1 MFKVS
6 EETKTRWESVIEGDE
21 FGAISDP
28 YKKSVVTALIDNQSK
43 ASGAPT
49 TFSEAA
55 GDNNVS
61 NGNVSNWDPVLISM
75 VRRAMPN
82 TIGFD
87 VAGVQPMTAPTQL
100 IFALRSKYFNVD
112 AGVNTQTEALHKTID
127 TSHASKSVGYEDNG
141 TATAFGGNELELDGN
156 GDRITSL
163 DSPGGSEI
171 DSPGDNT
178 YLDDPFATTE
188 LEALRGTHDAST
200 NAGGFKQM
208 GFSIDKLSVTAQGK
222 ALRADYT
229 DEFAQDL
236 KAVHGLD
243 AESELAGILS
253 TEILNEIN
261 QDIIL
266 EVNRKAKLRGGAATY
281 GDAAYDLATDA
292 DGRWA
297 VEKFKSLV
305 FELELAA
312 NEIALDTRRGKGN
325 WVICSSNVASALSA
339 AGVLDSTPG
348 AAGPLNVDINMST
361 FAGVIGGRLKV
372 YVDPFAV
379 TDYATVGYRGA
390 SPYDA
395 GLFYCPYVPLQLKRA
410 VGEEDFQPR
419 IGFKTRY
426 GMSAN
431 PFVLIDD
438 GTAKVGDTLSGRGKD
453 RKNNYFRH
461 FAIQNI
467 NAKSSA

>member
-1 MFKVS
+1 MFHLS
-6 EETKTRWESVIEGDE
+6 EDTEKRWEEVMESEDAPKIDC
-21 FGAISDP
+21 P
-28 YKKSVVTALIDNQSK
+28 YKKKVVTKLLENQ
-43 ASGAPT
+43 ANARP
-49 TFSEAA
+49 EAGINA
-55 GDNNVS
+55 FNESVGDNTVA
-61 NGNVSNWDPVLISM
+61 GGKVSNWDPVLISM

-87 VAGVQPMTAPTQL
+87 VAGVQPLSQPSQL
-100 IFALRSKYFNVD
+100 IFALRAQYNKV
-112 AGVNTQTEALHKTID
+112 
-127 TSHASKSVGYEDNG
+127 DNG
-141 TATAFGGNELELDGN
+141 VLTQSEAMHKVIDPAFSANEEGFAGTGATAFDGQPEL
-156 GDRITSL
+156 TL
-163 DSPGGSEI
+163 DSPGDRVTGT
-171 DSPGDNT
+171 DT
-178 YLDDPFATTE
+178 YLVDPYATTA
-188 LEALRGTHDAST
+188 LEALNGKHDATT

-208 GFSIDKLSVTAQGK
+208 GISIDKLSVTAEGR

-243 AESELAGILS
+243 AESELAGLLS

-261 QDIIL
+261 QEVIG
-266 EVNRKAKLRGGAATY
+266 EVNRKAKLRNDAATY
-281 GDAAYDLATDA
+281 DEAKFDLSTDA
-292 DGRWA
+292 DGRWM
-297 VEKFKSLV
+297 VERFKALV
-305 FELELAA
+305 FELELVA
-312 NEIALDTRRGKGN
+312 NDISLDTRRGKGN

-348 AAGPLNVDINMST
+348 AAGPLNVDITQST
-361 FAGVIGGRLKV
+361 FAGTIGGRMKV

-379 TDYATVGYRGA
+379 SDYATVGYRGS

-461 FAIQNI
+461 FAITNL
-467 NAKSSA
+467 AVTTA